1 MASSN
6 NADDA
11 AMKDANRDVLDR
23 GSLTELLVRRA
34 RQASDLR
41 LVIETAAGFSAAVAI
56 LVLRPPLRLPLAALA
71 FAFGAFGVWGILDRE
86 TNVDTRAAPRTPVIL
101 ARRVVAALGTLAALL
116 GGVGVFFGLLGT
128 WIS

>member
-1 MASSN
+1 
-6 NADDA
+6 
-11 AMKDANRDVLDR
+11 MKDANRDVLDR